1 MQTKKII
8 INTIYRIILNNT
20 KTALGILACNIQ
32 LQYLEIKGDVFH
44 DQYPKVKIIFFIY
57 SFFQVVFKICFFKSI
72 LFADQMT

>member
-1 MQTKKII
+1 M
-8 INTIYRIILNNT
+8 ILKNT

-44 DQYPKVKIIFFIY
+44 DQYHNVKIIFFIY
-57 SFFQVVFKICFFKSI
+57 SFFQVDFKICFFKSI

>member
-1 MQTKKII
+1 M
-8 INTIYRIILNNT
+8 ILKNT

-72 LFADQMT
+72 LFDDQMT

>member
-1 MQTKKII
+1 M
-8 INTIYRIILNNT
+8 ILKNT

-44 DQYPKVKIIFFIY
+44 DQYLKVKLIFFMY
-57 SFFQVVFKICFFKSI
+57 SFFQVAFKICFFKSI

>member
-1 MQTKKII
+1 M
-8 INTIYRIILNNT
+8 ILKNT
-20 KTALGILACNIQ
+20 KTALDILACNIQ

>member
-1 MQTKKII
+1 M
-8 INTIYRIILNNT
+8 ILKNT

-57 SFFQVVFKICFFKSI
+57 SFFQVVLKICLFKSI